1 LLTVCPPAE
10 PVSPSSLQQ
19 IKITFLKLKVY
30 KENILKIM
38 LLKLGLQQIEGAV
51 RGLRKFEEK
60 TDCKSS
66 INRVGIVN
74 PDQQEVMIGEIFV
87 LYLYKH

>member
-1 LLTVCPPAE
+1 
-10 PVSPSSLQQ
+10 
-19 IKITFLKLKVY
+19 
-30 KENILKIM
+30 M

>member
-1 LLTVCPPAE
+1 
-10 PVSPSSLQQ
+10 
-19 IKITFLKLKVY
+19 
-30 KENILKIM
+30 M
-38 LLKLGLQQIEGAV
+38 LLKFGLQHR
-51 RGLRKFEEK
+51 RGSAELRKFEEK

-74 PDQQEVMIGEIFV
+74 PDQQGEMIGEIFV